1 MKSLAASA
9 APWRKRGSPSVRGC
23 GLKYLCPHLNINEP
37 LSPSVRGCG
46 LKCRYA
52 VEEAAAAP
60 VTLRARVWVEIPN
73 LSALSA
79 DASIVTLRARVWV
92 EIDILVSWFLPLPVT
107 LRARVWVEM
116 GPARTGTQTHQ
127 SPSVRGCGLKLCCM
141 GRQICAART
150 SPSVRGCGL
159 KWLHAQLCRLHGWSP
174 SVRGCGLKWIGSQ
187 GGLYAAPRHPPCEG
201 VG

>member
-92 EIDILVSWFLPLPVT
+92 E
-107 LRARVWVEM
+107 M

-159 KWLHAQLCRLHGWSP
+159 KSGHRYVPVGAALSP
-174 SVRGCGLKWIGSQ
+174 SVRGCGLKFP
-187 GGLYAAPRHPPCEG
+187 LRCRPYPAAPVTLRARVWVEMTSGSCQVFDICRHPPCEG